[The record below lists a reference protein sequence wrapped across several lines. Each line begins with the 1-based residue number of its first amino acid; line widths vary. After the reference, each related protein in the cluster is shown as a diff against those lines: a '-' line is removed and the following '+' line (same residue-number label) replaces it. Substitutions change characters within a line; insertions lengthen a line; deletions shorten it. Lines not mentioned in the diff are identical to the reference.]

1 MTDNL
6 PIITRV
12 EFFEAES
19 LPRPLV
25 EVSARPF
32 SSLSIRHNGKI
43 TVKADGRTLLSAS
56 DTLTFIPGG
65 CNYATEILEGGKMSI
80 MHFYTTGE
88 SGNLSDAPLCT
99 LPPFPLSFYNLFG
112 NAIRHFNAEGCDLF
126 CMSAAYE
133 ILCEAQSV
141 FFRHAP
147 APPRRMLRCKEY
159 LDENVCDTSLRIGTL
174 AKMCGVSEVYFRREF
189 KSCYG
194 TSPLEYIKRRRIE
207 VACQL
212 LSTGLYNV
220 TQVAERAG
228 FDSISYFS
236 AEFRR
241 LKGCTPSQYFNK

>member
-1 MTDNL
+1 MPVNI

-12 EFFEAES
+12 SFFEIENEA
-19 LPRPLV
+19 RPPV

-32 SSLSIRHNGKI
+32 CSLSMRKSGTI
-43 TVKADGRTLLSAS
+43 TVTARGETLCSGP

-65 CNYATEILEGGKMSI
+65 CTYTTEVLEGGSMCL
-80 MHFYTTGE
+80 MHFYTADE
-88 SGNLSDAPLCT
+88 DNQFSQLPLCT
-99 LPPFPLSFYNLFG
+99 HPPFPLSFYNLFA
-112 NAIRHFNAEGCDLF
+112 NAIRHFSAEGMDLF

-133 ILCEAQSV
+133 LLSEASAV
-141 FFRHAP
+141 FFHNTP

-159 LDENVCDTSLRIGTL
+159 LDENICDTALRIGTL
-174 AKMCGVSEVYFRREF
+174 SEMCGVSEVYFRREF
-189 KSCYG
+189 KKFYG
-194 TSPLEYIKRRRIE
+194 TSPLEYIKRRRID

-241 LKGCTPSQYFNK
+241 LKGCTPSQYMKK